1 MFKKTIA
8 LLLTA
13 IMVMSFAAGCGS
25 SGSTSN
31 DSSSKQ
37 VTLKYLEFNASGG
50 QEETLKSMIADFEK
64 KNPGIKIDV
73 EVVAYANYYTKLNTL
88 LNAGSDAPDL
98 FEVGYEN
105 FPEYASKG
113 LLLDLTDTIARDTS
127 FQPDSLKKLA
137 YDAYK
142 YDNKQMG
149 ICTDFSACVLFY
161 NKDLFDAKNVA
172 YPTADWTWKD
182 ELAAAQKL
190 NDPAKG
196 IWGTVSPLQ
205 AYEFYKTIA
214 QNGGSFW
221 GSDGKT
227 LTINSKENVDAL
239 QWMLDKSSKYKVQ
252 PQFTS
257 DLYTQPNADLSAFKA
272 GKIAMFRSGTWN
284 FGDFATNCKFKWDI
298 ALEPGNT
305 QKAHHFF
312 SNATVASKSTKY
324 PEAAWKF
331 MKYMAEDPFVIS
343 TRISKGWSVP
353 VVNDDAIMDAYYKQ
367 TPPDSKKVVTET
379 LDSLVLPPLGPI
391 PDKWG
396 DVQKILNDDLD
407 KAKFGKLGA
416 QQALDDA
423 QQKIEKLVQ

>member
-1 MFKKTIA
+1 MFKKTMA

-13 IMVMSFAAGCGS
+13 LMFTCISAGCGS
-25 SGSTSN
+25 NSKTTG
-31 DSSSKQ
+31 SKQ

-50 QEETLKSMIADFEK
+50 QEDTLKSMIADFEK
-64 KNPGIKIDV
+64 KNPDIKIDV
-73 EVVAYANYYTKLNTL
+73 EIVAYANYYTKLNTL
-88 LNAGSDAPDL
+88 LNAGSDAPDI

-113 LLLDLTDTIARDTS
+113 LLLNLNDIIAKDKS
-127 FQPDSLKKLA
+127 FKPESLKKLA

-149 ICTDFSACVLFY
+149 ICTDFSACVLYY
-161 NKDLFDAKNVA
+161 NKDLFDSKHVA
-172 YPTADWTWKD
+172 YPTADWTWTD

-190 NDPAKG
+190 TDISKG
-196 IWGTVSPLQ
+196 IWGTVAPLQ
-205 AYEFYKTIA
+205 TYEFYKTIA

-227 LTINSKENVDAL
+227 LTLNSKENVDAL
-239 QWMLDKSSKYKVQ
+239 QWMLDKSSKYNVQ
-252 PQFTS
+252 PKFTS
-257 DLYTQPNADLSAFKA
+257 DIFTQPNADLSAFKA

-284 FGDFATNCKFKWDI
+284 IGDFTKNCSFKWDI

-312 SNATVASKSTKY
+312 SNATVAYKGTKNAD
-324 PEAAWKF
+324 AAWKF
-331 MKYMAEDPFVIS
+331 MKYMATDSYVVN

-353 VVNDDAIMDAYYKQ
+353 VVNNDDVMSAYYKQ

-391 PDKWG
+391 PAKWG

-407 KAKFGKLGA
+407 KAKFGKLSA
-416 QQALDDA
+416 KQALDDA
-423 QQKIEKLVQ
+423 QEKIEKLVQ

>member
-1 MFKKTIA
+1 MFKKTMA

-13 IMVMSFAAGCGS
+13 LMFTCTAAGCGS
-25 SGSTSN
+25 NSKAT
-31 DSSSKQ
+31 DSKQ

-50 QEETLKSMIADFEK
+50 QEDTLKSMIADFEK
-64 KNPGIKIDV
+64 KNPNIKIDV
-73 EVVAYANYYTKLNTL
+73 EIVAYANYYTKLNTL
-88 LNAGSDAPDL
+88 LNAGSDAPDI

-113 LLLDLTDTIARDTS
+113 LLLNLNDVIAKDKS
-127 FQPDSLKKLA
+127 FKSESLKKLA

-149 ICTDFSACVLFY
+149 ICTDFSACVLYY
-161 NKDLFDAKNVA
+161 NKDLFDSKHVA
-172 YPTADWTWKD
+172 YPTADWTWED

-190 NDPAKG
+190 TDTSKG

-205 AYEFYKTIA
+205 TYEFYKTIA

-227 LTINSKENVDAL
+227 LTLNSKENVDTL
-239 QWMLDKSSKYKVQ
+239 QWMLDKSLKYKVQ

-272 GKIAMFRSGTWN
+272 GKIAMFRSGSWN
-284 FGDFATNCKFKWDI
+284 IGDFAKSCKFKWDI

-305 QKAHHFF
+305 QKAHNFF
-312 SNATVASKSTKY
+312 SNANVAYKGTKNAD
-324 PEAAWKF
+324 AAWKF
-331 MKYMAEDPFVIS
+331 MKYMATDSNVIN

-353 VVNDDAIMDAYYKQ
+353 VVNDDAIMSAYYKQ

-391 PDKWG
+391 PAKWG

-407 KAKFGKLGA
+407 KAKFGKLSA
-416 QQALDDA
+416 KQALDDA
-423 QQKIEKLVQ
+423 QEKIEKLVQ